1 MKITINSID
10 NYESEATIT
19 FDAAE
24 LEKTKSRASKQLAS
38 RTTFPGFRKGKVPP
52 AKILEQYFGKGA
64 ILDEAADILIR
75 QGANDVLKTM
85 TYVPVTE
92 MKPEII
98 TCEEGKDFVFK
109 LTYTPY
115 PKVEL
120 GEYKGLDVEKV
131 VEPVTDEK
139 VEHQIEHV
147 LDNNSKLVDAEEGAT
162 VADGDFITLDY
173 VGTVDGEKFAGGEGK
188 DRPLEIGSHTFID
201 DFEEQLIGLKVGDEK
216 DVKVTFPEGYHAK
229 DLAEK
234 PAVFHCKINSIK
246 HKEIPELNE
255 ELVKKVSK
263 FETVEEFKDSIRKN
277 LEAVAERDAL
287 VKQREEVVQKAVD
300 NMTVDLPPV
309 MIENRIDQLINELEA
324 NLQVQG
330 LKLEV
335 YLAANGKTLDEL
347 REDYRD
353 GAKKDLLIDIML
365 EEVGR
370 LENIQVD
377 EKDINMEI
385 AVMASMYRATPKQ
398 IVKALRDN
406 GQIQNVISNVRH
418 KKAMQFIFENMA
430 GAKSSDETSDAA
442 VAETSTEKV
451 DAEKV
456 EDKVSAKKV
465 DDKVDNVKK
474 TSAIEKV
481 DDVEKVDAEKS
492 DAKVAEKADDVAEK
506 SDSAVDKNANA

>member
-1 MKITINSID
+1 MMKITINSID

-24 LEKTKSRASKQLAS
+24 LEKTKGRASKQLAS

-52 AKILEQYFGKGA
+52 TKILEQYFGKGA
-64 ILDEAADILIR
+64 ILDESADILIR
-75 QGANDVLKTM
+75 QGANEVLKMM

-92 MKPEII
+92 MKPEIV
-98 TCEEGKDFVFK
+98 TCEDGKDFVFK

-120 GEYKGLDVEKV
+120 GEYKGLEVEKV

-147 LDNNSKLVDAEEGAT
+147 RENHANMVNAEEGAA

-216 DVKVTFPEGYHAK
+216 DVKVTFPEGYYAK
-229 DLAEK
+229 ELAEK

-246 HKEIPELNE
+246 HKELPELNE
-255 ELVKKVSK
+255 EFVKKVSK

-287 VKQREEVVQKAVD
+287 VKQREDVVQKAVD
-300 NMTVDLPPV
+300 NMKVDLPPV
-309 MIENRIDQLINELEA
+309 MIENRIDQLISELEA

-330 LKLEV
+330 LKMEV
-335 YLAANGKTLDEL
+335 YLAANGKTLDEI

-353 GAKKDLLIDIML
+353 GAKKDILIDIML
-365 EEVGR
+365 EEVAR
-370 LENIQVD
+370 IEDIHAD
-377 EKDINMEI
+377 ESDVNMEI
-385 AVMASMYRATPKQ
+385 AMMASMYRATPKQ

-418 KKAMQFIFENMA
+418 KKAMQFIFNNMA
-430 GAKSSDETSDAA
+430 GAQSSDTA
-442 VAETSTEKV
+442 VAETATEKV
-451 DAEKV
+451 DEKKSDDVEEKAAVEEPKVEETVAAEKV
-456 EDKVSAKKV
+456 A
-465 DDKVDNVKK
+465 
-474 TSAIEKV
+474 
-481 DDVEKVDAEKS
+481 DVE
-492 DAKVAEKADDVAEK
+492 EK
-506 SDSAVDKNANA
+506 SDSAVDKKAKS

>member
-1 MKITINSID
+1 MLAAKVKI
-10 NYESEATIT
+10 AR
-19 FDAAE
+19 
-24 LEKTKSRASKQLAS
+24 L
-38 RTTFPGFRKGKVPP
+38 
-52 AKILEQYFGKGA
+52 
-64 ILDEAADILIR
+64 
-75 QGANDVLKTM
+75 
-85 TYVPVTE
+85 
-92 MKPEII
+92 
-98 TCEEGKDFVFK
+98 
-109 LTYTPY
+109 
-115 PKVEL
+115 
-120 GEYKGLDVEKV
+120 
-131 VEPVTDEK
+131 
-139 VEHQIEHV
+139 
-147 LDNNSKLVDAEEGAT
+147 
-162 VADGDFITLDY
+162 
-173 VGTVDGEKFAGGEGK
+173 
-188 DRPLEIGSHTFID
+188 
-201 DFEEQLIGLKVGDEK
+201 QLIGLKVGDEK

-246 HKEIPELNE
+246 HKELPELNE
-255 ELVKKVSK
+255 EFVKKVSK
-263 FETVEEFKDSIRKN
+263 FETVDEFKDSIRKN

-309 MIENRIDQLINELEA
+309 MVENRIDQLINELEA

-365 EEVGR
+365 EEVAR
-370 LENIQVD
+370 IENIQVD
-377 EKDINMEI
+377 EKDVNMEI

-406 GQIQNVISNVRH
+406 GQIQSVISNVRH

-451 DAEKV
+451 
-456 EDKVSAKKV
+456 EDKVSA
-465 DDKVDNVKK
+465 
-474 TSAIEKV
+474 EKV
-481 DDVEKVDAEKS
+481 DDVKETA
-492 DAKVAEKADDVAEK
+492 AIEKADDVAEK
-506 SDSAVDKNANA
+506 SDSAVDKNADS